1 MVILKIKQ
9 MPPRTEKQFEEIRE
23 NKKALIMDTALE
35 LFAGKGYYPTSI
47 SDIAQKAGISKGL
60 MYNYFESKEELIKAI
75 VDKGMAE
82 FTDIFDANKDGVL
95 TMEEFTYFIDESLRR
110 LKENT
115 SYWKLY
121 FSIILQ
127 PPVYEMARERMFELT
142 PLNQQILVNYYI
154 RRGARN
160 PQLEVILF
168 HVLMDGVFM
177 NYIMDPVNFPLEAT
191 KKLILEKFNEQ

>member
-1 MVILKIKQ
+1 MS
-9 MPPRTEKQFEEIRE
+9 PRTEKQFEEIRE

-35 LFAGKGYYPTSI
+35 LFASQGYYPTSI

-60 MYNYFESKEELIKAI
+60 MYNYFESKEDLIKEI

-82 FTDIFDANKDGVL
+82 FTDIFDVNKDGVL
-95 TMEEFTYFIDESLRR
+95 TSEEFTFFIDESFRR

-142 PLNQQILVNYYI
+142 PLNQQILLNYYKQ
-154 RRGARN
+154 RGARN
-160 PQLEVILF
+160 PELEVSLF

-177 NYIMDPVNFPLEAT
+177 NFIMDPEDFPLEEM
-191 KKLILEKFNEQ
+191 KKMIIEKFSIQ